1 MRGDL
6 SAGRAGENP
15 EISVTLE
22 QLANQINSSL
32 EVVSGTLKNM
42 EKQNIVRLRRG
53 RITILNQKELTRLRL
68 NFLLQSEPLMIRTP
82 TGSFLFVRNYAG
94 FRVSLMTFLFGHENQ
109 NRLKSKPKEEK
120 SLNPNP

>member
-22 QLANQINSSL
+22 QLANQINSSR

-53 RITILNQKELTRLRL
+53 KITILNQKELTRLR
-68 NFLLQSEPLMIRTP
+68 
-82 TGSFLFVRNYAG
+82 
-94 FRVSLMTFLFGHENQ
+94 
-109 NRLKSKPKEEK
+109 
-120 SLNPNP
+120 

>member
-15 EISVTLE
+15 EISVTHE
-22 QLANQINSSL
+22 QLANQINSSR

-53 RITILNQKELTRLRL
+53 KITILNQRDLTRLR
-68 NFLLQSEPLMIRTP
+68 
-82 TGSFLFVRNYAG
+82 
-94 FRVSLMTFLFGHENQ
+94 
-109 NRLKSKPKEEK
+109 
-120 SLNPNP
+120 

>member
-22 QLANQINSSL
+22 QLANQINSSR

-53 RITILNQKELTRLRL
+53 RITILNQKELTRLR
-68 NFLLQSEPLMIRTP
+68 
-82 TGSFLFVRNYAG
+82 
-94 FRVSLMTFLFGHENQ
+94 
-109 NRLKSKPKEEK
+109 
-120 SLNPNP
+120 

>member
-6 SAGRAGENP
+6 SAGRAGEKP

-22 QLANQINSSL
+22 QLANQINSSR

-53 RITILNQKELTRLRL
+53 RITILNQKELTRLR
-68 NFLLQSEPLMIRTP
+68 
-82 TGSFLFVRNYAG
+82 
-94 FRVSLMTFLFGHENQ
+94 
-109 NRLKSKPKEEK
+109 
-120 SLNPNP
+120 

>member
-22 QLANQINSSL
+22 QLANQINSSR

-42 EKQNIVRLRRG
+42 ENQNIVRLRRG
-53 RITILNQKELTRLRL
+53 RITILNKKELTRMR
-68 NFLLQSEPLMIRTP
+68 
-82 TGSFLFVRNYAG
+82 
-94 FRVSLMTFLFGHENQ
+94 
-109 NRLKSKPKEEK
+109 
-120 SLNPNP
+120 

>member
-22 QLANQINSSL
+22 QLANQINSSRK
-32 EVVSGTLKNM
+32 VVSGTLKNM

-53 RITILNQKELTRLRL
+53 RITILNQKELTRLR
-68 NFLLQSEPLMIRTP
+68 
-82 TGSFLFVRNYAG
+82 
-94 FRVSLMTFLFGHENQ
+94 
-109 NRLKSKPKEEK
+109 
-120 SLNPNP
+120 

>member
-22 QLANQINSSL
+22 QLANQINSSR

-53 RITILNQKELTRLRL
+53 RITILNKKELTRMR
-68 NFLLQSEPLMIRTP
+68 
-82 TGSFLFVRNYAG
+82 
-94 FRVSLMTFLFGHENQ
+94 
-109 NRLKSKPKEEK
+109 
-120 SLNPNP
+120 

>member
-15 EISVTLE
+15 EISVTHE
-22 QLANQINSSL
+22 QLANQINSSR

-53 RITILNQKELTRLRL
+53 RITILNQKELTRLR
-68 NFLLQSEPLMIRTP
+68 
-82 TGSFLFVRNYAG
+82 
-94 FRVSLMTFLFGHENQ
+94 
-109 NRLKSKPKEEK
+109 
-120 SLNPNP
+120 

>member
-15 EISVTLE
+15 EISVTHE
-22 QLANQINSSL
+22 QLANQINSSR
-32 EVVSGTLKNM
+32 EVVSRTLKNM

>member
-22 QLANQINSSL
+22 QLANQINSSRK
-32 EVVSGTLKNM
+32 VVSGTLMNM

-53 RITILNQKELTRLRL
+53 KITILNQKELTRLR
-68 NFLLQSEPLMIRTP
+68 
-82 TGSFLFVRNYAG
+82 
-94 FRVSLMTFLFGHENQ
+94 
-109 NRLKSKPKEEK
+109 
-120 SLNPNP
+120 